1 MSYFP
6 AEMPRPE
13 PDRDD
18 RDFWT
23 SCAQQQLRFQ
33 ACAACGTPRHPPRP
47 ICHQC
52 QSFAIKW
59 VESGSR
65 AVVYTYCVVHHPN
78 HPALA
83 ERVPYIVGVVE
94 FPNLPGIRFVTNI
107 TGAAP
112 QDVRIGM
119 AVTLWWDDIGDG
131 QFIPRFRPNPP

>member
-33 ACAACGTPRHPPRP
+33 ACAACGAPRHPPRP

-65 AVVYTYCVVHHPN
+65 AIVYTYCVVHHPN